1 MQAGAIN
8 YHPWANAPAPCD
20 FPPVQCEEGYNNILV
35 TVTPDTYAAE
45 ISWDLITIPDGEV
58 VAEGSG
64 YSIVGAPV
72 VEAVCL
78 PVGSEFRVDVYDSFG
93 DGMCG
98 SCYGGV
104 DGNLLVSSL
113 CGETLYYVGDTT
125 QYEVVSSDNIE
136 IDQ

>member
-1 MQAGAIN
+1 MYDFRYVRANHSVRSAGLPTSNLWLYADAGAIN

-20 FPPVQCEEGYNNILV
+20 FPPVQCEEGFNNILV

-45 ISWDLITIPDGEV
+45 ISWELITIPDGEV

-78 PVGSEFRVDVYDSFG
+78 PVGSEFRVDVYDS
-93 DGMCG
+93 
-98 SCYGGV
+98 
-104 DGNLLVSSL
+104 LW
-113 CGETLYYVGDTT
+113 
-125 QYEVVSSDNIE
+125 
-136 IDQ
+136 